1 MATESPRPPKL
12 SLDDLVQ
19 GFFGDIGP
27 EEFLEGMEFSD
38 LNLAEADAT
47 QATFLDCRMT
57 NVNFG
62 DAEAPID
69 LSGVRISGTE
79 ITDCR
84 ADTWTMPRGN
94 LLHTDVSGT
103 RIGAG
108 VVYDSVWE
116 KVRFTNCRIS
126 YLNLRESKL
135 TDVEFRDCKIDE
147 IDLDRAKVS
156 RVAFPGSSVGVF
168 QCEGATLGNV
178 DIRGLE
184 PHKISG
190 VHSLRGAT
198 IDDTQLMLFAEL
210 FASELGITVE

>member
-19 GFFGDIGP
+19 GFLGDIGP
-27 EEFLEGMEFSD
+27 EGFLEGMEFTD

-69 LSGVRISGTE
+69 LTGARISGTE
-79 ITDCR
+79 IMDCR

-108 VVYDSVWE
+108 IVYDSVWE

-198 IDDTQLMLFAEL
+198 IDDTQLMLFADL

>member
-12 SLDDLVQ
+12 SLDDLVP
-19 GFFGDIGP
+19 GFLGDIGP
-27 EEFLEGMEFSD
+27 EEFLEGMELSD

-47 QATFLDCRMT
+47 QTTFLDCRMT

-69 LSGVRISGTE
+69 LTGARISGTE

-108 VVYDSVWE
+108 IVYDSVWE
-116 KVRFTNCRIS
+116 KVQFTNCRIS

-147 IDLDRAKVS
+147 IDLDRAKAS

-198 IDDTQLMLFAEL
+198 IDVTQLMLFAEL

>member
-1 MATESPRPPKL
+1 MTTEAPHPPKT
-12 SLDDLVQ
+12 SLGRLAT
-19 GFFGDIGP
+19 GCLGDIGP
-27 EEFLEGMEFSD
+27 EEFLEDMEFTG

-47 QATFLDCRMT
+47 QATFLDCRWS

-69 LSGVRISGTE
+69 LTGARISGTE

-84 ADTWTMPRGN
+84 ADTWNMSRGN
-94 LLHTDVSGT
+94 LLHTEISGT

-116 KVRFTNCRIS
+116 KVRFINCRIS

-147 IDLDRAKVS
+147 IDLDRAKAS

-184 PHKISG
+184 PHRISG
-190 VHSLRGAT
+190 VHSLSGAT

>member
-12 SLDDLVQ
+12 SLDHLVQ
-19 GFFGDIGP
+19 GFLGDIGP
-27 EEFLEGMEFSD
+27 EEFLEGMEFTD
-38 LNLAEADAT
+38 LNLAEADVT

-62 DAEAPID
+62 DVEAPID
-69 LSGVRISGTE
+69 LSGARISGTE

-84 ADTWTMPRGN
+84 ADTWTMARGS

-126 YLNLRESKL
+126 YLNLRGSQL

-147 IDLDRAKVS
+147 VDLDRAKVS

>member
-1 MATESPRPPKL
+1 MTTESPRPPKI
-12 SLDDLVQ
+12 SLENLVE
-19 GFFGDIGP
+19 GCLGDIGP
-27 EEFLEGMEFSD
+27 EEFLEGMEFTD
-38 LNLAEADAT
+38 LSLAEAAAT
-47 QATFLDCRMT
+47 QATFLDCRWS

-62 DAEAPID
+62 DAEGPID
-69 LSGVRISGTE
+69 LTGARISGTE

-84 ADTWTMPRGN
+84 ADTWNMSRGN
-94 LLHTDVSGT
+94 LLHTEISGT

-147 IDLDRAKVS
+147 IDLDRSKVS

-168 QCEGATLGNV
+168 QCEGAILGNV

-184 PHKISG
+184 PQKISG

>member
-1 MATESPRPPKL
+1 MTTETPRPPKINL
-12 SLDDLVQ
+12 DSLAQ
-19 GFFGDIGP
+19 GYLGDIEP
-27 EEFLEGMEFSD
+27 EEFIEGMEFTD
-38 LNLAEADAT
+38 LDLAEVDAT
-47 QATFLDCRMT
+47 HATFLDCRWS

-69 LSGVRISGTE
+69 LTGARISGTE

-94 LLHTDVSGT
+94 LQHTEITGT

-108 VVYDSVWE
+108 VVYDSVWD
-116 KVRFTNCRIS
+116 KVLFTNCRIS
-126 YLNLRESKL
+126 YLNLREAKL

-156 RVAFPGSSVGVF
+156 RVAFPESTVGAF

-178 DIRGLE
+178 DLRGLQ

-198 IDDTQLMLFAEL
+198 IDDAQLMLFAEL
-210 FASELGITVE
+210 FARELGITVE

>member
-1 MATESPRPPKL
+1 MVTSAPRPPKL
-12 SLDDLVQ
+12 NVGDLV
-19 GFFGDIGP
+19 GGYLGDIGP
-27 EEFLEGMEFSD
+27 EEFLEGMEFTD
-38 LNLAEADAT
+38 LNLAETDAT
-47 QATFLDCRMT
+47 QATFLDCRWS

-62 DAEAPID
+62 DVEAPTD
-69 LSGVRISGTE
+69 LNGARISGTE

-84 ADTWTMPRGN
+84 ADTWSMPRGSM
-94 LLHTDVSGT
+94 LHTDISGT

-116 KVRFTNCRIS
+116 KVRFINCRIS

-135 TDVEFRDCKIDE
+135 IDVEFRDCKIDE

-184 PHKISG
+184 PHRISG

-198 IDDTQLMLFAEL
+198 IDDTQLMLFADL

>member
-1 MATESPRPPKL
+1 MTTEAPRPPKI
-12 SLDDLVQ
+12 SLDCLAT
-19 GFFGDIGP
+19 GFLGDFGP
-27 EEFLEGMEFSD
+27 EEFLEGMEFTD
-38 LNLAEADAT
+38 LNLPETDAA
-47 QATFLDCRMT
+47 QATFLDCRWS

-62 DAEAPID
+62 DADAPID
-69 LSGVRISGTE
+69 LTGARISGTE
-79 ITDCR
+79 IADCR
-84 ADTWTMPRGN
+84 ADTWNMTRGN
-94 LLHTDVSGT
+94 LLHTEISGT

-108 VVYDSVWE
+108 VVFDSVWE

-156 RVAFPGSSVGVF
+156 RVAFPDSSVGAF
-168 QCEGATLGNV
+168 QCEGAILGNV

>member
-1 MATESPRPPKL
+1 MVIEAPRPPKL
-12 SLDDLVQ
+12 SLGDLVQ
-19 GFFGDIGP
+19 GFLGDIGS
-27 EEFLEGMEFSD
+27 EDFLEGMEFID

-47 QATFLDCRMT
+47 QATFLDCRWS

-62 DAEAPID
+62 DADAPID
-69 LSGVRISGTE
+69 LTGARISGTE
-79 ITDCR
+79 IADCR
-84 ADTWTMPRGN
+84 ADTWNMTRGN
-94 LLHTDVSGT
+94 LLHTEISGT

-116 KVRFTNCRIS
+116 KVRFTDCRIS
-126 YLNLRESKL
+126 YLNLRGAKL

-156 RVAFPGSSVGVF
+156 RVAFTGSSVGVF
-168 QCEGATLGNV
+168 QCESATLGNV

>member
-1 MATESPRPPKL
+1 MTTETPRPPKL
-12 SLDDLVQ
+12 NLGDLV
-19 GFFGDIGP
+19 GGYLGDIGP
-27 EEFLEGMEFSD
+27 EEFLEGMEFTD
-38 LNLAEADAT
+38 LDLAEVDAT
-47 QATFLDCRMT
+47 QATFLDCRWA

-62 DAEAPID
+62 GVEAPIA
-69 LSGVRISGTE
+69 LTGARISGTE

-84 ADTWTMPRGN
+84 ADTWSMPRGS
-94 LLHTDVSGT
+94 LLHTEISGT

-116 KVRFTNCRIS
+116 KVRFINCRIS

-135 TDVEFRDCKIDE
+135 TDVEFHDCKIDE

-198 IDDTQLMLFAEL
+198 IDDTQLMLFADL
-210 FASELGITVE
+210 FASELGISVE

>member
-1 MATESPRPPKL
+1 MVTSAPRPPKL
-12 SLDDLVQ
+12 NLGDLV
-19 GFFGDIGP
+19 GGYLGDIGP
-27 EEFLEGMEFSD
+27 EEFLEGMEFTD

-47 QATFLDCRMT
+47 QATFLDCRWS

-69 LSGVRISGTE
+69 LNGARISGTE

-84 ADTWTMPRGN
+84 ADTWSMPRGS
-94 LLHTDVSGT
+94 LLHTEISGT

-116 KVRFTNCRIS
+116 KVRFINCRIS

-156 RVAFPGSSVGVF
+156 RVALPGSSVGVF

-184 PHKISG
+184 PHRISG

-198 IDDTQLMLFAEL
+198 IDDTQLMLFADL

>member
-1 MATESPRPPKL
+1 MAIEPPRPLKINL
-12 SLDDLVQ
+12 GELAKGYL
-19 GFFGDIGP
+19 GDIDS
-27 EEFLEGMEFSD
+27 EEFPEGMEFTD
-38 LNLAEADAT
+38 LDLAEVDAT
-47 QATFLDCRMT
+47 QATFLDCRWS

-62 DAEAPID
+62 DVDAPVD
-69 LSGVRISGTE
+69 LTGARFSGTE

-84 ADTWTMPRGN
+84 ADTWTMSRGN
-94 LLHTDVSGT
+94 LLHTAISGT

-108 VVYDSVWE
+108 VVDDSVWE

-126 YLNLRESKL
+126 YLNLRGSKL

-147 IDLDRAKVS
+147 IDLDRAKVN

-198 IDDTQLMLFAEL
+198 IDDTQLMRFAEL
-210 FASELGITVE
+210 FSSELGITVE